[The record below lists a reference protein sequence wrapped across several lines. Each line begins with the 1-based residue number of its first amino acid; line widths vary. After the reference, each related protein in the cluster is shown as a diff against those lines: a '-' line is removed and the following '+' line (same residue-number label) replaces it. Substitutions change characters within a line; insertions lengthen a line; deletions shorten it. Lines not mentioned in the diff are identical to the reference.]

1 VNVLD
6 MTFDGYAIDHMPGV
20 RAFSYAIPLSTLGGE
35 APSRLRLEAEGV
47 EVERRRTSA
56 GAGSDDVRVERTG
69 ADKVRLQWNAARS
82 PMIVVRDGRTGAI
95 LSFARGGDVQVTSNA
110 AEIEVNMS
118 DGVKSTLR
126 RLRVTR

>member
-1 VNVLD
+1 
-6 MTFDGYAIDHMPGV
+6 
-20 RAFSYAIPLSTLGGE
+20 
-35 APSRLRLEAEGV
+35 
-47 EVERRRTSA
+47 
-56 GAGSDDVRVERTG
+56 
-69 ADKVRLQWNAARS
+69 
-82 PMIVVRDGRTGAI
+82 MIVVRDGRTGAI